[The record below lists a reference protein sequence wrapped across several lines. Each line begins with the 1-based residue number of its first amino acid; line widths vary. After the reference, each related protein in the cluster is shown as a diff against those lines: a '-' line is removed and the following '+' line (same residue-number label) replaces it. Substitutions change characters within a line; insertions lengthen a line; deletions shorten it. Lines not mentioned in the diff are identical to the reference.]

1 MMLEKCLANAYGSYA
16 ILHRG
21 FVNFC
26 LTDLTGAMTEVKDE
40 GTASDWWDTL
50 YSWFQRSF
58 AMFAEND
65 YQKKSDNPLKEGYSF
80 AIIDL

>member
-16 ILHRG
+16 ILHKG

-40 GTASDWWDTL
+40 GTALDWWDTL
-50 YSWFQRSF
+50 YSWF
-58 AMFAEND
+58 
-65 YQKKSDNPLKEGYSF
+65 
-80 AIIDL
+80 